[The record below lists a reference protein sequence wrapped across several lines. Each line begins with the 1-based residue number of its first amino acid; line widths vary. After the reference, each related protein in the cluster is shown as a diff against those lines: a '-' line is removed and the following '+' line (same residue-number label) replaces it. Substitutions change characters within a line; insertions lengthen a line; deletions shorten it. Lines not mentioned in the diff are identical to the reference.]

1 MTFEN
6 LNIKETRNDLEKSLK
21 NKSGIYMIINLI
33 NEKFYV
39 GSAISNKQHV
49 RFKAHLIYC
58 IGSDL
63 IAKAVEKYGLENFAV
78 IVIKFYKKEV
88 TIKDKK
94 SLWEI

>member
-39 GSAISNKQHV
+39 GSAISNK
-49 RFKAHLIYC
+49 
-58 IGSDL
+58 
-63 IAKAVEKYGLENFAV
+63 
-78 IVIKFYKKEV
+78 
-88 TIKDKK
+88 
-94 SLWEI
+94 